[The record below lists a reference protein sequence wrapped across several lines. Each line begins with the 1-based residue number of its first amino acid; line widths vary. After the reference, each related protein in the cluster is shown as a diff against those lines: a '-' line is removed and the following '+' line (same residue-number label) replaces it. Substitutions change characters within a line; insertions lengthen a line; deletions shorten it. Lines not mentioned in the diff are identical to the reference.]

1 MCRGE
6 IPSLVD
12 LFNTYVDDKFALIS
26 IHFPYAGASNELAE
40 VKARADSLGV
50 NYPVAIDKNLEMWNA
65 YGNRTMP
72 AFYAID
78 AQGQIRFAK
87 FGGGGFEAVI
97 EVVEKLKSVL

>member
-1 MCRGE
+1 M
-6 IPSLVD
+6 VD
-12 LFNTYVDDKFALIS
+12 LFNSHVDDKFALIS
-26 IHFPYAGASNELAE
+26 VHFPYAGASNDTDKVQAE
-40 VKARADSLGV
+40 ADGLGI
-50 NYPVAIDKNLEMWNA
+50 NYPVVIDENLDLWNA